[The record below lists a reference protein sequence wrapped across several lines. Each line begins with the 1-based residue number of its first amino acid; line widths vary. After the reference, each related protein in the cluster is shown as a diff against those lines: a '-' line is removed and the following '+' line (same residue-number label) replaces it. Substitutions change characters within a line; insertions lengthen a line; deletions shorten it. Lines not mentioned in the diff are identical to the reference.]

1 MVIKRLAPLALLL
14 VMLFVLVGVSSAS
27 PANVSLDRI
36 YLHPAGTTA
45 TEIVARNLGPSG
57 AGNGAIGFTVYIE
70 YDHTKGTLTSV
81 STSAAFAALGCGFAT
96 FRTELG
102 GSAAQIDG
110 TCQSSI
116 PTAGVAAPGTDIV
129 MATLNWTCVAPF
141 LVNIAA
147 GPTGGT
153 PLTEVFDPSF
163 NEYFVPEN
171 QLTDGG
177 ACDNPTAVTLETLN
191 AGPAIPTSNAIY
203 PAIAGAVALLTAAGV
218 AFRGVL
224 RDRKSVV

>member
-1 MVIKRLAPLALLL
+1 MIIRRWAPLAPLL

-27 PANVSLDRI
+27 PASVSLDLI
-36 YLHPAGTTA
+36 YLSPGSSAGFTD
-45 TEIVARNLGPSG
+45 IVARNLGPSG
-57 AGNGAIGFTVYIE
+57 VGNGAIGFTVYIE
-70 YDHTKGTLTSV
+70 YDHTKGTLSSV
-81 STSAAFAALGCGFAT
+81 TTGAAFAALGCGFST
-96 FRTELG
+96 LRTELG

-116 PTAGVAAPGTDIV
+116 PTAGVADPGDIV

-141 LVNIAA
+141 LVNVAA
-147 GPTGGT
+147 GPSGGT
-153 PLTEVFDPSF
+153 ALTEVFDPNF

-177 ACDNPTAVTLETLN
+177 ACGEPTAVTLNALN
-191 AGPAIPTSNAIY
+191 AGSAIPTSNAIY

-224 RDRKSVV
+224 RKH